1 MHGAGN
7 DYIYFD
13 LMAGDDAAPAIIS
26 AAPRLSHR
34 HFGIGGDGVVL
45 MCPSAVAHCTMRMHN
60 ADGSEGKM
68 CGNAIRCVGK
78 YLYEHG
84 YVTSPN
90 NVTVETKSGIKTLQ
104 LTLQSGIVTSAT
116 VNMGVPVI
124 DAIDTPCVVA
134 GSQFQFTAV
143 NMGNPHAVVFTNDD
157 VDTLEVAKFGSAF
170 GQLPLFP
177 DGVNVEFCNIIGDNS
192 IKMRVWER
200 GSGETLACG
209 TGACAAAVAAVATS
223 RCSGGSPITVHLRG
237 GALTIDVTDGGILM
251 TGNAVTVFDGE
262 ITI

>member
-13 LMAGDDAAPAIIS
+13 LMAGGDAAAII
-26 AAPRLSHR
+26 AAVPRLSDR

-45 MCPSAVAHCTMRMHN
+45 MCPSAVAHCQMRMFN

-78 YLYEHG
+78 YLYEQG
-84 YVTSPN
+84 YVASPRD
-90 NVTVETKSGIKTLQ
+90 VTVETKSGIKTLQ
-104 LTLQSGIVTSAT
+104 LTLEDGIVTSAT
-116 VNMGVPVI
+116 VNMGQPTVDI
-124 DAIDTPCVVA
+124 DEQHHFTP
-134 GSQFQFTAV
+134 V
-143 NMGNPHAVVFTNDD
+143 NMGNPHAVVFADEDIDT
-157 VDTLEVAKFGSAF
+157 VDIAKDGSAF
-170 GQLPLFP
+170 QQLPLFP

-209 TGACAAAVAAVATS
+209 TGACAAAVAAVATG
-223 RCSGGSPITVHLRG
+223 RCSGDAPITVHLRG
-237 GALTIDVTDGGILM
+237 GTLTIDVTNDGVLM

-262 ITI
+262 IAI